1 MSLLFDL
8 SGFEALFQLHYRAL
22 CATAYRIVQDKE
34 IAEDIVQDV
43 FHSLWEKR
51 GSLQI
56 DISLKAYLIRSTI
69 NRSINYNKKYSNTL
83 SRELHFGM
91 ETSIDANT
99 TEQALDF
106 KETSGKVESAIKALP
121 PACRSVFVL
130 SRYEHLSYKEISREL
145 DISVK
150 TVENQMTK
158 ALKHLR
164 QWLLLTIMIVF
175 SSFL

>member
-1 MSLLFDL
+1 MSILFDL

-22 CATAYRIVQDKE
+22 CATAFRIVQDKE

-43 FHSLWEKR
+43 FYKLWVKRESLH
-51 GSLQI
+51 I
-56 DISLKAYLIRSTI
+56 NTSLKAYLIQSTI
-69 NRSINYNKKYSNTL
+69 NRSINYTKKYNNTL

-91 ETSIDANT
+91 ETSNDANT

-106 KETSGKVESAIKALP
+106 KETSGKVEAAIKALP

-130 SRYEHLSYKEISREL
+130 SRYENLSYKEIARDL

-150 TVENQMTK
+150 TVENQMSK

-164 QWLLLTIMIVF
+164 QRLLTTIIILF
-175 SSFL
+175 SLIL